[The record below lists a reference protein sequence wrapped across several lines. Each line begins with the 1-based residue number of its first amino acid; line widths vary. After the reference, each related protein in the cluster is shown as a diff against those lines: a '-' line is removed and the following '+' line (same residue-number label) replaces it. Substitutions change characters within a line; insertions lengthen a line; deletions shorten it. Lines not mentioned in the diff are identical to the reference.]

1 MYQNLKHNNV
11 TFPETYISMYKNY
24 LNKPVQSQATTNVNV
39 NEHSDGNEDYSNYVE
54 CIRLSLNPKD
64 YSQKYTKLVNYLK
77 LMSKNISLA
86 NEMIDM
92 YSADDSSLKE
102 IIRTLK
108 HGNNRIIQTLASG
121 RLKDR
126 KLMEFTLDISADISR
141 TMNRWE
147 RLSHNKKAE
156 PFVSLFLEKN
166 GFSVKKKK
174 RKANEAN
181 NNNKDTYNSNKGY
194 NRNYDKEVEEL
205 KRETNLK
212 SADDLFDLF
221 GGIDQPQQQQQQPQ
235 VQNNSSSTINLTM
248 DLFDLNQQPIVDKY
262 NYEGNMQFQQQTKLK
277 PQTEDLQTKLLQ
289 LYNNSNNNNMQNVFA
304 GYGQQQFQQ
313 QQSAFGTGLGQI
325 SQPLTLPMEQM
336 LNQGNNSAMD
346 YGFGN
351 MSSTISPQSLGTG
364 AIGYPSFD
372 NSNGNNNSSVQPQF
386 PNNYN
391 QTNSMMM
398 YAQLQNQQYINEDKY
413 KEIDNLF

>member
-1 MYQNLKHNNV
+1 
-11 TFPETYISMYKNY
+11 MYKNY